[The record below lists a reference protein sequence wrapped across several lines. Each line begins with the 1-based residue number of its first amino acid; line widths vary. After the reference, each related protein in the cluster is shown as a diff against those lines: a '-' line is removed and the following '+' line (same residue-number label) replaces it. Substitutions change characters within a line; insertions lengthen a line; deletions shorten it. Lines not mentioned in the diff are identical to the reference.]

1 MANVGSPIVRVA
13 SRVLLFVITSVVLL
27 GCSGGVSEADKAKTA
42 ERFKTMNKNDVNN
55 DATR

>member
-1 MANVGSPIVRVA
+1 MANVGSSIVKFA
-13 SRVLLFVITSVVLL
+13 SLMLLLVVTGVVLV